1 MDMGDDFK
9 RDLSMHALLSAACG
23 QMLTQGYF
31 DREGT
36 FGISKGSAHGNRWM
50 VFVTLQVKLWVHGAQ
65 AGITV
70 RREVP
75 YLNAE
80 KQSVALSSMNCLLRV
95 LPTHECKAFY
105 EDCSTIEYEVSTEGA
120 SYT

>member
-36 FGISKGSAHGNRWM
+36 FGISKGSAHGNPIETSLIKM
-50 VFVTLQVKLWVHGAQ
+50 KVYKIEGVYMLTG
-65 AGITV
+65 T
-70 RREVP
+70 
-75 YLNAE
+75 N
-80 KQSVALSSMNCLLRV
+80 KQGK
-95 LPTHECKAFY
+95 H
-105 EDCSTIEYEVSTEGA
+105 
-120 SYT
+120 